1 MSLPDSNP
9 THTHTH
15 ALHLKTPPSI
25 PVVLFLFISVP
36 LVSPHLLISCDVIT
50 QRLNRIQHTEDQLHM
65 SEHSDTH
72 ISFLSILF
80 FIFTSFWSPP
90 QRKGCRSS
98 LGCETTESSSGGE
111 KLPWMNSVLQVC
123 PDRVSLCLFLSITF
137 TQGTKDL
144 FSFIYTLHKCFTNQS
159 EVLKVK
165 HILIRLCTF

>member
-1 MSLPDSNP
+1 LRGLRPKGLWLCHPSSPSP
-9 THTHTH
+9 ARRRRQTHPNHCRLRTHR
-15 ALHLKTPPSI
+15 LK
-25 PVVLFLFISVP
+25 
-36 LVSPHLLISCDVIT
+36 
-50 QRLNRIQHTEDQLHM
+50 
-65 SEHSDTH
+65 
-72 ISFLSILF
+72 
-80 FIFTSFWSPP
+80 
-90 QRKGCRSS
+90 RKGCRSS

-165 HILIRLCTF
+165 HILIR